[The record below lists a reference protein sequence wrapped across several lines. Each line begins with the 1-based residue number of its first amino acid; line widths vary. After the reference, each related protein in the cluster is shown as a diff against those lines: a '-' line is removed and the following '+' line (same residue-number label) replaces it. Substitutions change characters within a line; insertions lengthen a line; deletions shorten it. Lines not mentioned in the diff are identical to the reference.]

1 MARLTG
7 PRGWSARIPM
17 RILGRRGAAMLLC
30 VHLVVAGAAGA
41 AGSSGAVSVR
51 PPAWASSPGCC
62 ARCIA
67 GNLRLRGRGD
77 ADGEDEG
84 AMAELTRELFAKI
97 DKDGSGTLEVGR
109 GACAVPW
116 CVCARGILAHAAR
129 GVSGWMARPET
140 RDN

>member
-1 MARLTG
+1 
-7 PRGWSARIPM
+7 M

-51 PPAWASSPGCC
+51 PPAWASSPRCC
-62 ARCIA
+62 ARFA

-116 CVCARGILAHAAR
+116 CVCGYAAR